1 MDHDRSIMQMSNHTS
16 HPTHFA
22 TTRWTLIREAARGGD
37 TEAVDA
43 LGALFLT
50 YWPPL
55 YRYARRQGKSP
66 QDAEDLVQGF
76 FAELLEQDGLRL
88 ADRDRGRFRMF
99 LLGCL
104 KNHMAS
110 EWQREHRLKRG
121 GFATHL
127 SIDWKHAETGFV
139 LEPEDGRS
147 PDKLYDRDW
156 AMALLDK
163 VLDDLEREEVGID
176 FSRWKPFLSVSSGSL
191 AYAKIAGR
199 FGMTEGAV
207 RVAVHRL
214 RKRYRQRL
222 HDEIGRTL
230 ADGNLVEDEMKS
242 LFAALSE

>member
-1 MDHDRSIMQMSNHTS
+1 MSIHPSN
-16 HPTHFA
+16 PTFFA
-22 TTRWTLIREAARGGD
+22 TTRWTLIRDAARGGD
-37 TEAVDA
+37 TAAVDA

-55 YRYARRQGKSP
+55 YRYARRQGKSAP
-66 QDAEDLVQGF
+66 DAEALVQGF
-76 FAELLEQDGLRL
+76 FAELLQQDGLRL

-104 KNHMAS
+104 KNHMAG
-110 EWQREHRLKRG
+110 EWQREHRQKRG

-127 SIDWKHAETGFV
+127 SIDWKHAETG
-139 LEPEDGRS
+139 LGLDPEDDRS

-163 VLDDLEREEVGID
+163 VLDDLEREENGLD
-176 FSRWKPFLSVSSGSL
+176 FARWKPFLSASSGSL
-191 AYAKIAGR
+191 PYGEIATR
-199 FGMTEGAV
+199 FGMTEGAA

-222 HDEIGRTL
+222 RDEIGRTL
-230 ADGNLVEDEMKS
+230 ADENLVDDEMRS
-242 LFAALSE
+242 LFAALSG